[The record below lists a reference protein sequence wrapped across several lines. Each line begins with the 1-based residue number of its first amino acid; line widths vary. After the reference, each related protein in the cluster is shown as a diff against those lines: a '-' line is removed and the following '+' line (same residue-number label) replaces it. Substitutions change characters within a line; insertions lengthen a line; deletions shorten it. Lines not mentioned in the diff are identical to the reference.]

1 MIGTL
6 QGCASIVDGSTQSVS
21 IVPMRDGQVYNKAT
35 CTASNKKGSWVTSGG
50 GSVTVKKA
58 GEDLH
63 VRCTDPETRETSF
76 SSAPKSTNAGWAV
89 ANFFLWDLC
98 TISCIIDFSSGS
110 IYEYPSQIQVPMSS
124 ARSVATTMVVPAGSI
139 SLGGAGGVSKE
150 ELLNQLAADRSLSY
164 EEYQRRYKLI
174 MRDGQ

>member
-1 MIGTL
+1 MVGAL

-21 IVPMRDGQVYNKAT
+21 IVPMRDGQVYSKAT
-35 CTASNKKGSWVTSGG
+35 CTASNKKGSWVTYGG
-50 GSVTVKKA
+50 GAVTVKKA
-58 GEDLH
+58 GEDLQ
-63 VRCTDPETRETSF
+63 VKCTDPETRETSF

-110 IYEYPSQIQVPMSS
+110 IYEYPSQVQVAMSS
-124 ARSVATTMVVPAGSI
+124 AKPVVVPMATPVASPSNYGVAS
-139 SLGGAGGVSKE
+139 VSKE
-150 ELLNQLAADRSLSY
+150 QLLNQLAADKTLSY
-164 EEYQRRYKLI
+164 EEYQRRYNMI